1 MTKQQIVQQ
10 IAESTGISRLQ
21 ARHTVDAFIK
31 TMASAFA
38 KKETVY
44 LRGFGTFSV
53 VSAKERKARIVSTG
67 QECIVPARNRI
78 KFKPCVELKER
89 IK

>member
-10 IAESTGISRLQ
+10 TAESTGISRLQ

-38 KKETVY
+38 KKGDSLLTW
-44 LRGFGTFSV
+44 LRH
-53 VSAKERKARIVSTG
+53 I
-67 QECIVPARNRI
+67 
-78 KFKPCVELKER
+78 
-89 IK
+89 

>member
-10 IAESTGISRLQ
+10 VAESTGIGRSQ
-21 ARHTVDAFIK
+21 VRHTIDAFIE

-53 VSAKERKARIVSTG
+53 VNAKERKARIVSTG
-67 QECIVPARNRI
+67 QECIVPAHDRI
-78 KFKPCVELKER
+78 KFKPCIELKDR